1 MTDQGGI
8 QIMFCK
14 SVRCRHPLDG
24 MTADVLLQ
32 TQLAHQQSKAAP
44 HGNHSLFGF
53 ILWLPH

>member
-1 MTDQGGI
+1 
-8 QIMFCK
+8 MFCK

-32 TQLAHQQSKAAP
+32 TQLTHQQSKAAP